1 VSEPSLPPGDWLPA
15 AASWRDRALWVHWT
29 DFGAAPLSEPFFEQS
44 VGRVLRKPFNRLFP
58 HSTPIEALARAADA
72 GRLVP
77 PDGFVFH
84 MSRCGS
90 TLVSQ
95 MLAALPGAIAI
106 SEAGPIETIVAARR
120 VRPDLREEER
130 ARWLAWMI
138 GALGRAR
145 RGDERRCFVKLDA
158 WHALDLP
165 LFRRAFPSTPWIF
178 LYRDPVETLVSHL
191 RRRGMHMTPP
201 LVAAERFGLEAPE
214 SWLDPARYCARVLA
228 AICLA
233 AADGLALG
241 GGLLVNYSQLPHAVA
256 TAILPHFGVSPDARD
271 RAAMAAAARRDAKS
285 PGLPFAADSVAKQ
298 REASAE
304 ARTLAE
310 RWLGGVYRRLEALRL
325 GAPIA

>member
-15 AASWRDRALWVHWT
+15 AASWRNRALWVHWT

-106 SEAGPIETIVAARR
+106 SEAGPIETVVAARR
-120 VRPDLREEER
+120 VRPDLREEEH
-130 ARWLAWMI
+130 ARWLGWMI

-145 RGDERRCFVKLDA
+145 RGDERRCFIKLDA
-158 WHALDLP
+158 WHARDLP
-165 LFRRAFPSTPWIF
+165 LFRRAFPTTPWIF
-178 LYRDPVETLVSHL
+178 LYRDPVEVLVSHL
-191 RRRGMHMTPP
+191 RRGGMHMIPA
-201 LVAAERFGLEAPE
+201 LVPADRFDLEPSE
-214 SWLDPARYCARVLA
+214 SWRDPPRYRARVLA
-228 AICLA
+228 AICAPIA
-233 AADGLALG
+233 AALEAG
-241 GGLLVNYSQLPHAVA
+241 GGLLVDYAQLPGAVA
-256 TAILPHFGVSPDARD
+256 TTILPHFGVVADARD
-271 RAAMAAAARRDAKS
+271 RAALAEAAARDAKN
-285 PGLPFAADSVAKQ
+285 PGMPFVADGAAKQ
-298 REASAE
+298 CEASE
-304 ARTLAE
+304 ATRALAE
-310 RWLGGVYRRLEALRL
+310 EWLGGVYRRLEALRL
-325 GAPIA
+325 GAPAA